1 MPHCIPVGQRMQ
13 SRIITGGFMQNQ
25 LPVTQLP
32 VTQYPTQY
40 WVGNAYKTNEP
51 VFLKYE
57 TPIETEV
64 GAVPA
69 NFFFSP

>member
-1 MPHCIPVGQRMQ
+1 
-13 SRIITGGFMQNQ
+13 MQN
-25 LPVTQLP
+25 QLP

-40 WVGNAYKTNEP
+40 WVGNDKNNEP

>member
-1 MPHCIPVGQRMQ
+1 MQ

-25 LPVTQLP
+25 LPVTQ
-32 VTQYPTQY
+32 YPTQY
-40 WVGNAYKTNEP
+40 WVGNDKNNEP

>member
-1 MPHCIPVGQRMQ
+1 M
-13 SRIITGGFMQNQ
+13 SN
-25 LPVTQLP
+25 QLP

-57 TPIETEV
+57 TPIETKV
-64 GAVPA
+64 GAIPA
-69 NFFFSP
+69 NFFFSL

>member
-25 LPVTQLP
+25 LPVTQ
-32 VTQYPTQY
+32 YPTQY
-40 WVGNAYKTNEP
+40 WVGNDKNNEP